1 MSVNQAKPWENQSVC
16 KRMAQLL
23 RNCKHEEQYRWHQW
37 MALSQNTHVY
47 METMEIAQNKE
58 EKSYK
63 NGNPWILCE
72 HGGKL
77 SKGTL
82 VLCQSDD
89 SQEGHDKR
97 KTDKQWL
104 LWFSHSL
111 SVCARQLLK
120 PPCTERYARWCE
132 RTAVSHR
139 LLLDSGHESHTKT
152 EKEIMH
158 KNMWLKR

>member
-1 MSVNQAKPWENQSVC
+1 
-16 KRMAQLL
+16 
-23 RNCKHEEQYRWHQW
+23 
-37 MALSQNTHVY
+37 MALSQNTYVY

-58 EKSYK
+58 EESYK

-82 VLCQSDD
+82 VLCQSND
-89 SQEGHDKR
+89 SQESHDKR

-104 LWFSHSL
+104 LWFSRSL

-139 LLLDSGHESHTKT
+139 LLLDYRKFLKSSEIVYNKLEIKNDMTK
-152 EKEIMH
+152 ERMVNSEVFRFVH
-158 KNMWLKR
+158 FRKNTKDNIAYRME

>member
-1 MSVNQAKPWENQSVC
+1 
-16 KRMAQLL
+16 
-23 RNCKHEEQYRWHQW
+23 
-37 MALSQNTHVY
+37 MALSQNTYVY

-58 EKSYK
+58 EKSDK

-97 KTDKQWL
+97 KTDEQWL

-132 RTAVSHR
+132 RTAVRHR
-139 LLLDSGHESHTKT
+139 LLLDLAWNYCKVPVYRMDMPSWFFCKIRKT
-152 EKEIMH
+152 CGKSELCCRYRWRIMELLH
-158 KNMWLKR
+158 V

>member
-1 MSVNQAKPWENQSVC
+1 MSVNQAKPWGNQGVC

-23 RNCKHEEQYRWHQW
+23 RNCKYEEQHRWHQR
-37 MALSQNTHVY
+37 MALSQNTYVY

-58 EKSYK
+58 EKSDK

-97 KTDKQWL
+97 KTDEQWL

-120 PPCTERYARWCE
+120 APYTERYVRCCE

-139 LLLDSGHESHTKT
+139 LQLDSN
-152 EKEIMH
+152 I
-158 KNMWLKR
+158 KRRASKSPAFVV

>member
-1 MSVNQAKPWENQSVC
+1 
-16 KRMAQLL
+16 
-23 RNCKHEEQYRWHQW
+23 

-58 EKSYK
+58 EKSDK

-89 SQEGHDKR
+89 SQESHDKR

-120 PPCTERYARWCE
+120 APYTERYVRCCE

-139 LLLDSGHESHTKT
+139 LLLDFQVFLHLISSGFLFSYTYNWKLTHRRVNKKISEPKYQNFPRACL
-152 EKEIMH
+152 
-158 KNMWLKR
+158 KNILNCLF